1 MIFTA
6 IAGTARGAE
15 GEVSFE
21 KDVRPILKAHCTHCH
36 GEEGAPKGGVDLR
49 LRRFMDKA
57 LDGGAHVLVP
67 GQPDK
72 SEMILLVREGEMPR
86 KGKPLTP
93 EQIAVLEKWI
103 AQGAKTTRPE
113 PMTLPPGA
121 FIAEDEREFW
131 SFKPITRPKVPGG
144 SAQSSVLS
152 AQSGVASSAAAVE
165 QIRDPQSAIRNPI
178 DAFILAKLREQKL
191 DFAPEADKATL
202 IRRVTLDLT
211 GLPPTPAEV
220 DAFVRECAEE
230 ARGDKVTGRQGDE
243 VKDASAES
251 QSHPITKSPP
261 HPVTASSAYERL
273 VDRLLAS
280 QSYGERWARHWLDV
294 AGYADSNGYSE
305 ADSPRLHAW
314 RFRDYVIRS
323 LNADKPWNEFITEQL
338 AGDELAGATQGE
350 TGKAVADPKRLEA
363 LTATAFLRMAP
374 DGTGDPND
382 DMKLAR
388 NQVIAEELK
397 VVSSSLLGLTVGC
410 AQCHD
415 HRYDPIP
422 QTDYYRL
429 RAIFEPA
436 FDWESRWRPPFQR
449 QYSLYTPGERAK
461 ANEVEKQIG
470 DINRAAQAMSKKF
483 LDEIFEKKITELPE
497 AEREP
502 YRTARATV
510 EKDRT
515 LDQKSLIKKYPNAL
529 ALYSLDLYD
538 AALQKKV
545 TDKTAEGTKLRAT
558 LPPEGMVMALTEAK
572 GIVPK
577 THLFHRGD
585 HDQPKQEVQ
594 PGELA
599 VLAPRGCDAPSQH
612 GSAAPSPRE
621 SSRRGVADTWSDE
634 GVAATAQVEP
644 FKAEKVESGSSGRRL
659 AYAKW
664 LTSGKH
670 PLVARVLVNRFWLN
684 HFGRG
689 IVNTPADF
697 GAQGERP
704 THPELLD
711 WLASEFMDGGWKL
724 KPLHKLMVMSTAY
737 RQSSRNDA
745 SLKADPDNKFFARF
759 KMQRLDAETLRDSM
773 LAVAGTLNPSPF
785 GPPSEIARDVFGR
798 MVTGKDKGTITLAK
812 VESGGSDDVRRSI
825 YVKVRRKTP
834 LTVLETFDAPVMQP
848 NCELR
853 ARTTVAPQ
861 SLMMMNDTFV
871 LEAARSLATRLK
883 KDLPDDTRA
892 QIVSAWSILFNRAP
906 QDADIQRAL
915 THIAEQTEAVRAYHH
930 GIQHAKDAPAPDPAI
945 EGLASYCQVLFS
957 SNRFL
962 YVE

>member
-1 MIFTA
+1 MRLRLSSFLLLA
-6 IAGTARGAE
+6 AVAGTTRGA
-15 GEVSFE
+15 GREVSFE
-21 KDVRPILKAHCTHCH
+21 KDVRPILKAHCTMCH
-36 GEEGAPKGGVDLR
+36 GEEEKPKGGVDLR
-49 LRRFMDKA
+49 LRRFMDKE

-86 KGKPLTP
+86 KGKPLTA
-93 EQIAVLEKWI
+93 EQISILERWI

-113 PMTLPPGA
+113 PATLPPGA
-121 FIAEDEREFW
+121 FIADDDREFW
-131 SFKPITRPKVPGG
+131 SFKPITRPAVPKIEN
-144 SAQSSVLS
+144 ATRVRTP
-152 AQSGVASSAAAVE
+152 V
-165 QIRDPQSAIRNPI
+165 
-178 DAFILAKLREQKL
+178 DAFVLAKLREQKL

-211 GLPPTPAEV
+211 GLPPTSAEL
-220 DAFVRECAEE
+220 DAFVN
-230 ARGDKVTGRQGDE
+230 
-243 VKDASAES
+243 DAS
-251 QSHPITKSPP
+251 HD
-261 HPVTASSAYERL
+261 AYEKV

-280 QSYGERWARHWLDV
+280 QSYGERWARHWLDI
-294 AGYADSNGYSE
+294 AGYADSNGSTE
-305 ADSPRLHAW
+305 ADSLRLHAW
-314 RFRDYVIRS
+314 RYRDYVIRA

-338 AGDELAGATQGE
+338 AGDELAGATQAE
-350 TGKAVADPKRLEA
+350 TQQAVADPKRLEQ
-363 LTATAFLRMAP
+363 LTATAFLRMVP

-388 NQVIAEELK
+388 NQVITEELK

-436 FDWESRWRPPFQR
+436 FDWVSRWRPPFQR
-449 QYSLYTPGERAK
+449 QYSLYTPEERAK
-461 ANEVEKQIG
+461 ANEIEKQIG
-470 DINRAAQAMSKKF
+470 DINREAQAMSKKF
-483 LDEIFEKKITELPE
+483 LDEIFEKELVKLPE
-497 AEREP
+497 ADRAP
-502 YRTARATV
+502 YRAARAAA
-510 EKDRT
+510 EKDST
-515 LDQKSLIKKYPNAL
+515 HSMKGLKPEHKALLVKYPSAL

-538 AALQKKV
+538 KDLQKKV

-577 THLFHRGD
+577 TFLFNRGD
-585 HDQPKQEVQ
+585 HDQPKQEVT
-594 PGELA
+594 PGELT
-599 VLAPRGCDAPSQH
+599 VLATPQI
-612 GSAAPSPRE
+612 
-621 SSRRGVADTWSDE
+621 
-634 GVAATAQVEP
+634 EP

-659 AYAKW
+659 AYARW
-664 LTSGKH
+664 LTGGNH

-689 IVNTPADF
+689 IVNTPGDF

-737 RQSSRNDA
+737 RQSSRSDE
-745 SLKADPDNKFFARF
+745 SLRLDPDNKFFARF
-759 KMQRLDAETLRDSM
+759 KMQRLDAETLRDTI
-773 LAVAGTLNPSPF
+773 LAAAGVLNPSPF
-785 GPPSEIARDVFGR
+785 GPPSSIARDPFGR
-798 MVTGKDKGTITLAK
+798 IVTGKEVLNASRDVTK
-812 VESGGSDDVRRSI
+812 VDPNGAEDFRRSI
-825 YVKVRRKTP
+825 YVQMRRKTP
-834 LTVLETFDAPVMQP
+834 LTVLEAFDEPTMQP

-853 ARTTVAPQ
+853 TRTTVAPQ
-861 SLMMMNDTFV
+861 SLLMMNDTFI
-871 LEAARSLATRLK
+871 LDAARSLAKRLRT
-883 KDLPDDTRA
+883 DAPDDARA
-892 QIVSAWSILFNRAP
+892 QIAGAWRILFNRTP
-906 QDADIQRAL
+906 SDKDIAGAL
-915 THIAEQTEAVRAYHH
+915 TYVTAQIDPIRENA
-930 GIQHAKDAPAPDPAI
+930 AKLPKVKNAPPTDPALDA
-945 EGLASYCQVLFS
+945 LASYCQVLLS